1 MQYYFIQEILVSGWI
16 IDAAAGPRVAKK
28 VRAHRHCPR
37 GRFTIG
43 EVSEEGLVANGR

>member
-1 MQYYFIQEILVSGWI
+1 MIVKRPEKYKNIKIAFVFH
-16 IDAAAGPRVAKK
+16 RVAKK
-28 VRAHRHCPR
+28 LRARGHCPR